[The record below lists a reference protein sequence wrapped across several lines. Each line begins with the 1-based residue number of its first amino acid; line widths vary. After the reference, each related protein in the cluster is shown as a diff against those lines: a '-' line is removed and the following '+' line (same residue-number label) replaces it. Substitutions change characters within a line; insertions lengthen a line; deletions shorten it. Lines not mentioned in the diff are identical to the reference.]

1 MKISDIHEA
10 TATLPPRILIYGQE
24 GVGKTSLAAKFPAPV
39 FLLAEDGV
47 PSGIKVA
54 SLGGWLESYASVQAG
69 LVALA
74 SEPHKFQTVVIDA
87 LDPLEALIWRDV
99 STSQGWASIESP
111 GFGRGYVA
119 ADTWWRDVL
128 AGLDYLRRGRGMLV
142 VLIAHSE
149 IATISDPRA
158 TSYTSYQLRLHK
170 RGRGMVQDW
179 VDAIGFLAPDL
190 HVQTED
196 AGFKKRGRADGG
208 SQRWLHWEGR
218 PAFTAKNRYG
228 LPAKMP
234 VTADFSY
241 DALASYFPRLP
252 AVSAATKEN

>member
-39 FLLAEDGV
+39 FLLAEDGI

-99 STSQGWASIESP
+99 SAFARLGSRSKVRVSGKATLRPTLGGATFLPDLITC
-111 GFGRGYVA
+111 
-119 ADTWWRDVL
+119 ADE
-128 AGLDYLRRGRGMLV
+128 RGMLV
-142 VLIAHSE
+142 VLIAHVRSRLS
-149 IATISDPRA
+149 ATPARLRTLRINYA
-158 TSYTSYQLRLHK
+158 CTSVAVEWCRIGSTRSASSRRTCTSRPKTQASKEART
-170 RGRGMVQDW
+170 RRW
-179 VDAIGFLAPDL
+179 RFAALAAL
-190 HVQTED
+190 
-196 AGFKKRGRADGG
+196 GRASGVHRKESLRPTGKDASDG
-208 SQRWLHWEGR
+208 
-218 PAFTAKNRYG
+218 
-228 LPAKMP
+228 
-234 VTADFSY
+234 
-241 DALASYFPRLP
+241 
-252 AVSAATKEN
+252 